1 MGGQPWP
8 EMELHG
14 RPWGSSSERGG
25 EGETAGGYRRRLGAA
40 VLWFDLP
47 VPWGRKERE
56 EKKKRKEKIEK
67 LLSLEILGEKNIR

>member
-1 MGGQPWP
+1 
-8 EMELHG
+8 
-14 RPWGSSSERGG
+14 
-25 EGETAGGYRRRLGAA
+25 
-40 VLWFDLP
+40 

>member
-1 MGGQPWP
+1 MAGHGGARRRG
-8 EMELHG
+8 E
-14 RPWGSSSERGG
+14 ERGRRL
-25 EGETAGGYRRRLGAA
+25 GGYRRRLGAA